1 MSIVCATD
9 FSPTGARAATIA
21 AGLAVRLGESLV
33 LVHVLEL
40 PSFGAIGGEPIVF
53 PLPGWTADHRREL
66 EAHARENLA
75 REKARL
81 ERRGI
86 KVRTRI
92 EVGDAAAELARI
104 ADDLSAPLL
113 VTGSHGR
120 GAAMRM
126 VLGSVADRLTRL
138 SPVPLLVVRGD
149 SAKLEQWAEGG
160 SKLDI
165 LTGVGDGDGLDNI
178 AALARLFF
186 LAGDCAFHYAHV
198 VEIPAMQLYGGP
210 DGGTTVELQL
220 EYGPAAEDEILTLL
234 RRVELPPPA
243 TRLHLL
249 SGRPATELV
258 EFAQRFDPG
267 LMLLGTHG
275 RKGLERALL
284 GSVALGV
291 LHKTHCPVAIAPC
304 GRSS

>member
-9 FSPTGARAATIA
+9 FSPAGARAATIA
-21 AGLAVRLGESLV
+21 AGLAQRLAEPLV
-33 LVHVLEL
+33 LVHVIEL
-40 PSFGAIGGEPIVF
+40 PSFGVVGGEPIVF
-53 PLPGWTADHRREL
+53 PLPGWTASHRAEL
-66 EAHARENLA
+66 EAHAREELA

-92 EVGDAAAELARI
+92 EVGEAAAEIARI
-104 ADDLSAPLL
+104 ADELSAPLL

-120 GAAMRM
+120 GAALRL
-126 VLGSVADRLTRL
+126 VLGSVADRLAKISTV
-138 SPVPLLVVRGD
+138 PVLIVRGD
-149 SAKLEQWAEGG
+149 TTRLEEWAAGG
-160 SKLDI
+160 TKLDI

-178 AALARLFF
+178 AALARVFF

-198 VEIPAMQLYGGP
+198 VEVPSMQLYGGP
-210 DGGTTVELQL
+210 EGGSTVDLQV
-220 EYGPAAEDEILTLL
+220 EYGPAAEEQVLMLL
-234 RRVELPPPA
+234 RRAELPPPA

-249 SGRPATELV
+249 SGRPATELA

-267 LMLLGTHG
+267 LVLIGTHG
-275 RKGLERALL
+275 RTGLERALL

-291 LHKTHCPVAIAPC
+291 LHKSSCPVAIAPC